1 MDPFASVLLPGTV
14 EIRRCFG
21 FGERCMRFQADGQ
34 SDVRPEGVVKCI
46 IFANRDNAIDY
57 LRQFVLN
64 VDVTSRLRSLLGE
77 ESFNVWRL
85 SDHQVVEQIAMRLA
99 QRTLCVVP
107 PATRAVAMTS
117 ASGLSKRAIEY
128 HSNAQSPSAVAVLA
142 HAQTPQIQPPSKL
155 PEMNPL
161 DEVDH
166 DKQAATLEA
175 ASRDGLPFCE
185 ACEKARFKR
194 STAGAS

>member
-1 MDPFASVLLPGTV
+1 
-14 EIRRCFG
+14 
-21 FGERCMRFQADGQ
+21 MRFQADGQ
-34 SDVRPEGVVKCI
+34 SDVRPEGKIKCI
-46 IFANRDNAIDY
+46 TFTNRGNAIGY

-64 VDVTSRLRSLLGE
+64 ADVTSSLRSLLGE

-99 QRTLCVVP
+99 QHTLCVIP

-117 ASGLSKRAIEY
+117 AVSLSKHAIEY
-128 HSNAQSPSAVAVLA
+128 HPIPQSPSAVAVLA
-142 HAQTPQIQPPSKL
+142 HEQTPQLQPLSKL
-155 PEMNPL
+155 PELNPL

-194 STAGAS
+194 STAGAL